1 MVHTGFLCL
10 WNFRQKEEN
19 LKHWHWRRSCKRI
32 AFKCSSTIWWMKF
45 NKYRGKVSFKV
56 KKSYLMAPCG
66 SLVCSSFQ
74 RQETNWKHWNWMT
87 FQSEQISWESLLQ
100 EIQAF
105 IYNEN
110 ELNIERN
117 RYEIKLLTFLFITF
131 PM

>member
-1 MVHTGFLCL
+1 
-10 WNFRQKEEN
+10 
-19 LKHWHWRRSCKRI
+19 
-32 AFKCSSTIWWMKF
+32 
-45 NKYRGKVSFKV
+45 
-56 KKSYLMAPCG
+56 
-66 SLVCSSFQ
+66 
-74 RQETNWKHWNWMT
+74 MT